1 MLKIQLEHHRNK
13 ACTASILITLVNR
26 IHHVKDSHYNQR
38 MFFSTYQILKKIEGS
53 FQIFSIFFTH
63 IKTRPSFKHS
73 TPI

>member
-38 MFFSTYQILKKIEGS
+38 MFFSTYQILKKLRDHSRS
-53 FQIFSIFFTH
+53 F
-63 IKTRPSFKHS
+63 PSFSHTKNK
-73 TPI
+73 TII